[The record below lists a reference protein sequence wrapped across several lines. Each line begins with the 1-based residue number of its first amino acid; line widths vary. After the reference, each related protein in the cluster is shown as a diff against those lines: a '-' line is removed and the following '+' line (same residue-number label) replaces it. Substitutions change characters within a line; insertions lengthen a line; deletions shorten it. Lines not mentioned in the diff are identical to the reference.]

1 MHVFDKFIYLR
12 VAFATDIEKI
22 VFLTFLLIRRSLVN
36 FMSQGMSFRKA
47 VQPIGRG
54 LLFSYP
60 LIKVYQ
66 SLPNGM
72 KDDGTRS
79 FVLGAEAI
87 WEGEIVYGFLTFW
100 RKPKFGI

>member
-1 MHVFDKFIYLR
+1 MSERCAYLINPYICS

-36 FMSQGMSFRKA
+36 FLSQGMSFRKA

-79 FVLGAEAI
+79 FLCM
-87 WEGEIVYGFLTFW
+87 
-100 RKPKFGI
+100 K

>member
-1 MHVFDKFIYLR
+1 
-12 VAFATDIEKI
+12 
-22 VFLTFLLIRRSLVN
+22 
-36 FMSQGMSFRKA
+36 MSFRKA

-79 FVLGAEAI
+79 FFVWAEATGDAENLI
-87 WEGEIVYGFLTFW
+87 NKSNV
-100 RKPKFGI
+100 

>member
-1 MHVFDKFIYLR
+1 MQRVNEKSVYLR

-66 SLPNGM
+66 SLPSGM

-79 FVLGAEAI
+79 FCGVALAI
-87 WEGEIVYGFLTFW
+87 KKTEKLIE
-100 RKPKFGI
+100 

>member
-1 MHVFDKFIYLR
+1 MIISYICS

-22 VFLTFLLIRRSLVN
+22 VFLAFLLIRRSLVN
-36 FMSQGMSFRKA
+36 FMNQGVSAEERFC
-47 VQPIGRG
+47 PIGRG
-54 LLFSYP
+54 LLFPYP

-79 FVLGAEAI
+79 FLLIAGAIRDAEKLGE
-87 WEGEIVYGFLTFW
+87 
-100 RKPKFGI
+100 

>member
-1 MHVFDKFIYLR
+1 MSERCAYLINPYICS

-36 FMSQGMSFRKA
+36 FMSKGMSFRKA

-79 FVLGAEAI
+79 FLLIAGAIGDAEKLGE
-87 WEGEIVYGFLTFW
+87 
-100 RKPKFGI
+100 

>member
-1 MHVFDKFIYLR
+1 
-12 VAFATDIEKI
+12 
-22 VFLTFLLIRRSLVN
+22 
-36 FMSQGMSFRKA
+36 MSQGMSFRKA

-79 FVLGAEAI
+79 FMFGVEAI
-87 WEGEIVYGFLTFW
+87 GDAENLREGRI
-100 RKPKFGI
+100 